1 MWKMFV
7 QLHPPDSSRTCT
19 SCSLNPMQEEA
30 ERMVYIFPDPKP
42 AMELLVQRMFEERV
56 KPVVDR

>member
-1 MWKMFV
+1 
-7 QLHPPDSSRTCT
+7 
-19 SCSLNPMQEEA
+19 
-30 ERMVYIFPDPKP
+30 MVYIFPDPKP